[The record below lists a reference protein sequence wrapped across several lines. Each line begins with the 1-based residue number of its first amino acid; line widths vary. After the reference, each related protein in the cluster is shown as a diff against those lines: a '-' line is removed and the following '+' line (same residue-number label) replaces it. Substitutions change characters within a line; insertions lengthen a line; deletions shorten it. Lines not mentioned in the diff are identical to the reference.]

1 MFFGNI
7 AELEITKDKEKAN
20 ELLNNGWFLLEVKSG
35 ANDEFVFL
43 LGRGD
48 CPRKATMDGLRDA
61 ASVARKTV

>member
-20 ELLNNGWFLLEVKSG
+20 ELLNSGWFLLEVKSG
-35 ANDEFVFL
+35 ANDEFIFL

-48 CPRKATMDGLRDA
+48 CPRKAIMNGLRGA
-61 ASVARKTV
+61 ASVARKAV